1 MGGLG
6 RPPCEA
12 MKAAMRGTLSLHPV
26 LRFDRVTRDGLARIL
41 GVALDER
48 AWQQAKLPV
57 AMGGMGMRGAEDH
70 APVAYAASVLASQ
83 PLAQALQVGVQAL
96 QGEGEELTSVLSAH
110 LLVAMSATMGE
121 EVVEAELVGV
131 TQRLLGVKV
140 DKEQKKRLM
149 AGVEEVEVKARL
161 PSLALP
167 HAGDWLNMAP
177 ILALGLHLKPLEFCL
192 AVNQLR
198 DVLHQVAA
206 AAQLGPR

>member
-1 MGGLG
+1 
-6 RPPCEA
+6 